1 MIEWDAARIA
11 AAAGA
16 NPTRVGEGGPGP
28 CDRLARGDNGVTC
41 SSVCVESAWTGGAF
55 AEQALRAGAWGVLV
69 APEHAQRLTGGT
81 ALSHPNPLA
90 GMQSLAREWRVALG
104 QAGAKVV
111 GITGSTG
118 KTSTKDI
125 LAALL
130 RDARELAETGM
141 SAAVPAS
148 PGFGGRRDGGERS
161 EPQHRDRAAAD
172 GAGGAVGTKAL
183 VLEMAMR
190 GSGQIAELTAIAQPE
205 VGVIV
210 NVGPVHLEQLGTIEA
225 VAAAKAELIAGMA
238 GGATVVVPAGEPLLE
253 PHLRAD
259 QHTVTLRRGR

>member
-1 MIEWDAARIA
+1 M
-11 AAAGA
+11 
-16 NPTRVGEGGPGP
+16 
-28 CDRLARGDNGVTC
+28 
-41 SSVCVESAWTGGAF
+41 
-55 AEQALRAGAWGVLV
+55 
-69 APEHAQRLTGGT
+69 
-81 ALSHPNPLA
+81 
-90 GMQSLAREWRVALG
+90 
-104 QAGAKVV
+104 V

-130 RDARELAETGM
+130 SG
-141 SAAVPAS
+141 AASWVAH
-148 PGFGGRRDGGERS
+148 RGEQG
-161 EPQHRDRAAAD
+161 EPQHRDRAAAER
-172 GAGGAVGTKAL
+172 AGGARGHKAL

-238 GGATVVVPAGEPLLE
+238 PGATVVVPAGSRCWSPTCA
-253 PHLRAD
+253 PTSTR
-259 QHTVTLRRGR
+259 